1 MNSFSRMEVINTIA
15 DQGLVPI
22 FYHSDVEI
30 SKKVLESC
38 ANGNSRILE
47 FTYWGQDAFDTFRE
61 LSLHCKKVAPDLI
74 LGVGS
79 VFEEHT
85 AAIFVSLGANF
96 IVSPF
101 LNENIAKFCNR
112 RKVLYIPGCA
122 TVTEI
127 SQAEEYGAEFVKLY
141 PGSFL
146 GGPDFVKMI
155 LGPMPWTR
163 IVVTGGI
170 DPEEEKIT
178 AWFNAGVEAV
188 GIGSKLIKKDLYMK
202 GDYPKIS
209 EDISLTLEL
218 IKTLKLHKAG
228 KN

>member
-1 MNSFSRMEVINTIA
+1 MNTFSRLEVINTIV

-22 FYHSDVEI
+22 FYHSDVDI
-30 SKKVLESC
+30 SKKVMESC
-38 ANGNSRILE
+38 ANGNSKILE
-47 FTYWGQDAFDTFRE
+47 FTYWGRDAFDTFKE
-61 LSLHCKKVAPDLI
+61 LALYCKKAAPDLI

-101 LNENIAKFCNR
+101 LNKEIAKFCNR

-127 SQAEEYGAEFVKLY
+127 SKAEEYGAELVKLY

-155 LGPMPWTR
+155 HGPMPWTR

-170 DPEEEKIT
+170 DPKEEKIT
-178 AWFNAGVEAV
+178 DWFNAGVEAV
-188 GIGSKLIKKDLYMK
+188 GIGSKLIRKELYMK

-209 EDISLTLEL
+209 ENISDL
-218 IKTLKLHKAG
+218 LKLINKL
-228 KN
+228 KTK

>member
-1 MNSFSRMEVINTIA
+1 MNSFSRLEVINTIE

-22 FYHSDVEI
+22 FYHSDVDL

-38 ANGNSRILE
+38 AKGNSRILE
-47 FTYWGQDAFDTFRE
+47 FTYWGKDAFDTFKE
-61 LSLHCKKVAPDLI
+61 LSLYCKKVAPDLI

-127 SQAEEYGAEFVKLY
+127 SKAEESGAEFVKLY

-146 GGPDFVKMI
+146 GGPNFVKTI

-170 DPEEEKIT
+170 DPEEGKIT
-178 AWFNAGVEAV
+178 EWFNAGVGAV
-188 GIGSKLIKKDLYMK
+188 GIGSKLIKKDLYMN

-209 EDISLTLEL
+209 ENISSLLAL
-218 IKTLKLHKAG
+218 IHSLKTNNAKK
-228 KN
+228 

>member
-1 MNSFSRMEVINTIA
+1 MNTFSRLEVINTII
-15 DQGLVPI
+15 DQGLIPI
-22 FYHSDVEI
+22 FYHSDVNI

-38 ANGNSRILE
+38 ANGNSRLLE
-47 FTYWGQDAFDTFRE
+47 FTYWGRDAFDTFKE
-61 LSLHCKKVAPDLI
+61 LVLHCKKAAPDLI

-85 AAIFVSLGANF
+85 AAIFISLGANF

-101 LNENIAKFCNR
+101 LNKKISKFCNR

-122 TVTEI
+122 TVSEI
-127 SQAEEYGAEFVKLY
+127 SKAEEYGAELVKLY

-170 DPEEEKIT
+170 DPKEEKIIE
-178 AWFNAGVEAV
+178 WFNAGVEAV
-188 GIGSKLIKKDLYMK
+188 GIGSKIIRKDLYMN
-202 GDYPKIS
+202 GDYTQISKNIS
-209 EDISLTLEL
+209 ELLNL
-218 IKTLKLHKAG
+218 IKTLKTK
-228 KN
+228 